1 MFKNLDVEG
10 GQPFHGVGASL
21 QLHEVLRWHEGGRRG
36 RHL

>member
-10 GQPFHGVGASL
+10 GQPSHGVGAPQ
-21 QLHEVLRWHEGGRRG
+21 QLHEVLRWYEGGRRS